1 MEEAKN
7 LEEADLVLDQ
17 DLKGRAM
24 AVTHRGRR
32 DQAMEVEGG
41 HGLKVG
47 LRHDP
52 KDDLLDDP
60 VLTME
65 AKEDRHRVVGRCL
78 DQQVFSTCYL
88 LLTWQLR
95 HHR

>member
-32 DQAMEVEGG
+32 DQVMEVEEGQ
-41 HGLKVG
+41 GLKDG
-47 LRHDP
+47 LRDDL
-52 KDDLLDDP
+52 KDDLRDP

-78 DQQVFSTCYL
+78 DLQVFSTCFP

-95 HHR
+95 PHR